1 MYKGS
6 FDFATDLIHVGWWY
20 LKEKREP
27 LNLRVWGFECIGM
40 VRVHFSL
47 EGNVSANHY
56 KVVHIYSVQG
66 YFYYDEVGPFY
77 NGNLPIHMGQRVTE
91 QFDEYENDA
100 SQIRLLSQTLSQ
112 PNSSCTRAYENGL
125 ESALYRKHQNTT

>member
-1 MYKGS
+1 MYRHGS
-6 FDFATDLIHVGWWY
+6 GPFL
-20 LKEKREP
+20 
-27 LNLRVWGFECIGM
+27 
-40 VRVHFSL
+40 SL